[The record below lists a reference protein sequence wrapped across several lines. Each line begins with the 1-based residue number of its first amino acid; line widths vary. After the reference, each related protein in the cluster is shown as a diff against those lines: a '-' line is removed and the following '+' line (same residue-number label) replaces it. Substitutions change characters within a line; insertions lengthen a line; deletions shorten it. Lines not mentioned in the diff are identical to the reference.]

1 MRTLASP
8 PRIVHLLEPMVP
20 NKWIVLAGFLTAS
33 FTAAALG
40 GWATAAGRRSWYQ
53 TLVKPS
59 WSPPDAVFGPV
70 WTLLFVLMS
79 VAAWRIWLHRDEP
92 RVATSVGAFF
102 GQLGLNVAWPVLFF
116 GLRRPGMALGEIL
129 VLWGVLAWMQVRF
142 WGLDAVAGWLWLPY
156 LLWVTF
162 ACALNMATW
171 KLNS

>member
-1 MRTLASP
+1 MVSDTGEA
-8 PRIVHLLEPMVP
+8 IVESTGRGLRARLDTSLRPDV
-20 NKWIVLAGFLTAS
+20 
-33 FTAAALG
+33 
-40 GWATAAGRRSWYQ
+40 GRRMAD
-53 TLVKPS
+53 L
-59 WSPPDAVFGPV
+59 
-70 WTLLFVLMS
+70 
-79 VAAWRIWLHRDEP
+79 AASRRAGVP
-92 RVATSVGAFF
+92 TSVGAFF